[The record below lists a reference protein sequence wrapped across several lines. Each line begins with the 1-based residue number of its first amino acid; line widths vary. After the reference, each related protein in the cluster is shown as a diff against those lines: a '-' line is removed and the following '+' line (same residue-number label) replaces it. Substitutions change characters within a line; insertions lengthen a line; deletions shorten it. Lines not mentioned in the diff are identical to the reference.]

1 MNILTVT
8 GNLGR
13 DVKVNNVSGTSV
25 ANFAVAAK
33 SGYGDREQTIW
44 IDCALW
50 GQRSEGRLMDYLK
63 KGQMVCV
70 SGEMGTREHEGKTYI
85 TMRVDK
91 LTLCGGRDGSGSQT
105 GEQAPQQRQQST
117 QAPQQNQYQQQ
128 SSGGGMNMD
137 DDIPFSQ
144 ISKYIY

>member
-1 MNILTVT
+1 MNVLTVT

-13 DVKVNNVSGTSV
+13 DAKVSSTGGSSV
-25 ANFAVAAK
+25 ANFSVAAK

-50 GQRSEGRLMDYLK
+50 GQRAEGKLVDYLK
-63 KGQMVCV
+63 KGQQVCV

-91 LTLCGGRDGSGSQT
+91 LTLCGGRDGSGAQT
-105 GEQAPQQRQQST
+105 GEQAPQQRQQRP
-117 QAPQQNQYQQQ
+117 QNPQQNQYQQQ
-128 SSGGGMNMD
+128 SGGGGVHMD
-137 DDIPFSQ
+137 DSIPF
-144 ISKYIY
+144 

>member
-1 MNILTVT
+1 MNVLTVT

-13 DVKVNNVSGTSV
+13 DAQVNNVSGSAV
-25 ANFAVAAK
+25 ANFSVAAK

-50 GQRSEGRLMDYLK
+50 GQRAEGKLVDYLN

-70 SGEMGTREHEGKTYI
+70 SGEMGTREYEGKTYI

-91 LTLCGGRDGSGSQT
+91 LTLCGGRDDNGGQN
-105 GEQAPQQRQQST
+105 QNYAPQQPQRSAQSPQ
-117 QAPQQNQYQQQ
+117 QAPATTPL
-128 SSGGGMNMD
+128 D
-137 DDIPFSQ
+137 DTDVPF
-144 ISKYIY
+144 

>member
-1 MNILTVT
+1 MNTLIVT

-13 DVKVNNVSGTSV
+13 DANIKSVSGSTV
-25 ANFAVAAK
+25 ANFSVAAK
-33 SGYGDREQTIW
+33 AGYGEREQTIW

-50 GQRSEGRLMDYLK
+50 GKRAESRLVDYLK

-85 TMRVDK
+85 TMRVENV
-91 LTLCGGRDGSGSQT
+91 TLCGSRNDAPH
-105 GEQAPQQRQQST
+105 APQQP
-117 QAPQQNQYQQQ
+117 AQNQYHQQT
-128 SSGGGMNMD
+128 SGGGMNMD